1 MLRLLIPV
9 LFGFTECSYS
19 DAPAPDTADTAG
31 CTSSEPCARVT
42 GFSCKADADVEE
54 PFEGGLVHAM
64 AAVYVVETGDEISPW
79 DLWTQ
84 DTNGTIR
91 FTCPGESTPN
101 SGYGNVLVYYY
112 EA

>member
-9 LFGFTECSYS
+9 LFGFTECSHS
-19 DAPAPDTADTAG
+19 ATSADTGDTAG
-31 CTSSEPCARVT
+31 CTSADPCARVT
-42 GFSCKADADVEE
+42 GFSCEAGAEVEE

-64 AAVYVVETGDEISPW
+64 AVVYVVEARDEIAPW

-84 DTNGTIR
+84 DTDGTIR
-91 FTCPGESTPN
+91 FTCPGETTLN

-112 EA
+112 ET